1 MKDQP
6 IQLDADISEADWSK
20 RTDDTGEERRDRE
33 AKVEARAGLPLS
45 FEEAGYR
52 CFIALVREED
62 GDYSA
67 IVVNLPGCGS
77 CGDSEEEAIE
87 NVREAIRGTIESYVK
102 AGKDIPWVDPKLEEK
117 PEGTVRTTWIV
128 VNA

>member
-1 MKDQP
+1 MENK
-6 IQLDADISEADWSK
+6 S
-20 RTDDTGEERRDRE
+20 TDSVVSWEIIPDEG
-33 AKVEARAGLPLS
+33 S
-45 FEEAGYR
+45 AGYR
-52 CFIALVREED
+52 CLIALVREED

-87 NVREAIRGTIESYVK
+87 NVKEAIRGTIESYVE
-102 AGKDIPWVDPKLEEK
+102 AGEDIPWVDPNLEEK